1 MRAGHRAMLWWLV
14 SAKLLLG
21 LLPLPALE
29 LDALAVPAIA
39 VEAVSAALPVVP
51 LPRERS
57 GEWLLWTWIAVAT
70 LFVASAAPGWR
81 RAHSRRATGRRVD
94 DPDVRL
100 VIARAAR
107 TGGLQRA
114 PLVLAVP
121 ELSTPL
127 VTGFVRPCVLL
138 PEEVLRLPAS
148 ELEMTLA
155 HEMAHVARGDLWW
168 GLVPS

>member
-39 VEAVSAALPVVP
+39 VEAVSAARPLVS

-57 GEWLLWTWIAVAT
+57 GEWLLWAWIAVAT

-81 RAHSRRATGRRVD
+81 RARSWRATGRRID
-94 DPDVRL
+94 DPDRRLAMARATRAVRL
-100 VIARAAR
+100 R
-107 TGGLQRA
+107 
-114 PLVLAVP
+114 
-121 ELSTPL
+121 
-127 VTGFVRPCVLL
+127 
-138 PEEVLRLPAS
+138 
-148 ELEMTLA
+148 
-155 HEMAHVARGDLWW
+155 
-168 GLVPS
+168 